1 MDLSIVIPLLNEED
15 NIPPLYQSLK
25 NVLDG
30 MAIKY
35 EIIIIDDGST
45 DRSYEILEELAAKDK
60 SLKVIRFRRN
70 FGQTA
75 GLAAGFDEA
84 DGDVV
89 ITMDAD
95 LQNDPQDIP
104 KLVEKINEGYDLV
117 AGWRYDRQ
125 DAEISRKLP
134 SRIANALI
142 SKTTDVKLHD
152 YGCTLK
158 AFRKEVVK
166 NINLYGELHRF
177 IPAIASWMGVR
188 IAEVKVNH
196 HARIHGES
204 KYNISRTPRVL
215 LDLFTVKF
223 LLSYSAKPLQFFGKF
238 GLITGGVGF
247 LMMMWLILQRLFTD
261 TPLSDKPSLLIAI
274 MLILVGVQFISFG
287 LLGEMMTRTYHETQ
301 EKSVYVVR
309 DILNG

>member
-15 NIPPLYQSLK
+15 NIPPLYESLK
-25 NVLDG
+25 AVLDG
-30 MAIKY
+30 MDVSY

-45 DRSYEILEELAAKDK
+45 DRSYEILQQLAARDK
-60 SLKVIRFRRN
+60 SLIVIRFRRN

-75 GLAAGFDEA
+75 GLAAGFDQAE
-84 DGDVV
+84 GDVV

-95 LQNDPQDIP
+95 LQNDPKDIP
-104 KLVEKINEGYDLV
+104 RLLDKINEGYDLV

-142 SKTTDVKLHD
+142 SRTTDVKLHD

-177 IPAIASWMGVR
+177 IPAIASWMGVK

-238 GLITGGVGF
+238 GLISGGIGL
-247 LMMMWLILQRLFTD
+247 LMMLWLIGQRLFTD
-261 TPLSDKPSLLIAI
+261 TALSDKPSLLIAI

-301 EKSVYVVR
+301 KKSVYVVR

>member
-25 NVLDG
+25 DVLDG
-30 MAIKY
+30 MDIEY

-45 DRSYEILEELAAKDK
+45 DRSYEILQGLAEKDK

-95 LQNDPQDIP
+95 LQNDPKDIP
-104 KLVEKINEGYDLV
+104 KLLDKINEGYDLV

-177 IPAIASWMGVR
+177 IPAIASWMGVK

-238 GLITGGVGF
+238 GLISGGVGF
-247 LMMMWLILQRLFTD
+247 IMMMWLILQRLFTD

-301 EKSVYVVR
+301 KKSVYVVR

>member
-1 MDLSIVIPLLNEED
+1 VDLSIVIPLLNEED

-25 NVLDG
+25 DVLDP
-30 MAIKY
+30 MDIRY

-45 DRSYEILEELAAKDK
+45 DRSYEILADLAATDK

-75 GLAAGFDEA
+75 GLAAGVDEA
-84 DGDVV
+84 EGEVV

-95 LQNDPQDIP
+95 LQNDPKDIP
-104 KLVEKINEGYDLV
+104 KLLEKINEGYDLV

-142 SKTTDVKLHD
+142 SRTTDVKLHD

-177 IPAIASWMGVR
+177 IPAIASWMGVK

-238 GLITGGVGF
+238 GLISGGVGF
-247 LMMMWLILQRLFTD
+247 IMMMWLILQRLFTD
-261 TPLSDKPSLLIAI
+261 TPLSDKPSLLIAV
-274 MLILVGVQFISFG
+274 MLILVGIQFISFG

-301 EKSVYVVR
+301 KKSVYVVR

>member
-1 MDLSIVIPLLNEED
+1 VDLSIVIPLLNEED

-25 NVLDG
+25 DVLDG
-30 MAIKY
+30 MDVSY

-45 DRSYEILEELAAKDK
+45 DRSYEILKQLAAKDK

-84 DGDVV
+84 EGDVV

-95 LQNDPQDIP
+95 LQNDPKDIP
-104 KLVEKINEGYDLV
+104 KLLEKINEGYDLV

-158 AFRKEVVK
+158 AFRKEVIK

-177 IPAIASWMGVR
+177 IPAIASWMGVK

-238 GLITGGVGF
+238 GLISGGIGF
-247 LMMMWLILQRLFTD
+247 FMMLWLIGQRLFTD

-301 EKSVYVVR
+301 KKSVYVVR

>member
-1 MDLSIVIPLLNEED
+1 
-15 NIPPLYQSLK
+15 
-25 NVLDG
+25 
-30 MAIKY
+30 
-35 EIIIIDDGST
+35 
-45 DRSYEILEELAAKDK
+45 
-60 SLKVIRFRRN
+60 
-70 FGQTA
+70 
-75 GLAAGFDEA
+75 
-84 DGDVV
+84 VV

-95 LQNDPQDIP
+95 LQNDPKDIP
-104 KLVEKINEGYDLV
+104 KLLEKINEGYDLV

-142 SKTTDVKLHD
+142 SRTTDVKLHD

-177 IPAIASWMGVR
+177 IPAIASWMGVK

-238 GLITGGVGF
+238 GLISGGVGF
-247 LMMMWLILQRLFTD
+247 IMMMWLILQRLFTD
-261 TPLSDKPSLLIAI
+261 TPLSDKPSLLIAV
-274 MLILVGVQFISFG
+274 MLILVGIQFISFG

-301 EKSVYVVR
+301 KKSVYVVR